1 MSARTDID
9 DPDPGDMWE
18 DTLWGVGL
26 TVGTLALLVLL
37 MAVFGR

>member
-9 DPDPGDMWE
+9 GPDPGDMWE
-18 DTLWGVGL
+18 DALWGVGL
-26 TVGTLALLVLL
+26 IVGTLALLVLL